1 MIGPP
6 RICRD
11 VSARRDS
18 PGQEP
23 RRIDYILSVLL
34 SGLVCSRV
42 KRHPTGRLLY
52 GTPIMSLVL
61 INVYL
66 KGSPPSSQISKRKI
80 IQKMLG
86 S

>member
-11 VSARRDS
+11 GSARRDS

-23 RRIDYILSVLL
+23 RRIDYILSVFLL
-34 SGLVCSRV
+34 GLVCSRV
-42 KRHPTGRLLY
+42 KRYPTGRLLY
-52 GTPIMSLVL
+52 GTPVMSLGGSLFVFGL

-66 KGSPPSSQISKRKI
+66 KGGPPPS
-80 IQKMLG
+80 
-86 S
+86 

>member
-23 RRIDYILSVLL
+23 RHIDYIMSILL

-52 GTPIMSLVL
+52 GTPIMSLGGSLFVFVH

-66 KGSPPSSQISKRKI
+66 KGSPPSS
-80 IQKMLG
+80 
-86 S
+86 